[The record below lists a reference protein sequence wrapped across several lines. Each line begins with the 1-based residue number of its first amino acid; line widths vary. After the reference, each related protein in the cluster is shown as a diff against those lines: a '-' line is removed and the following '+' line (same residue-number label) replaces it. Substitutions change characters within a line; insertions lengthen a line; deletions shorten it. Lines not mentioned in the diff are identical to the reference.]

1 MLDSLALLLEK
12 AFLLAHFDLF
22 SALPRGEERRRRK
35 RENEAGLEAEAEAEF
50 EAEFEMKKEPE
61 KLLQRGDLLEVPR
74 TLFIHFGI
82 YLGGGRVAHLIPD
95 ILPVVTG
102 DRRRIGRVVSNK
114 RLLLGVLYKSASVRV
129 DSLQDFAY
137 GSPVLLNTLD
147 AALRRPALSAEE
159 VALRAE
165 KLIGRIPY
173 SLLWN
178 NCEHFVT
185 YCRYGAGVSL
195 QTDRFCECL
204 KTIVQD
210 QRSML
215 MATVIGVCFMLF
227 LGLSLSTALPTL
239 FILFTLWMIG

>member
-12 AFLLAHFDLF
+12 AFLLAHFDIF
-22 SALPRGEERRRRK
+22 SALPCGEEK
-35 RENEAGLEAEAEAEF
+35 EGKSENEAEAEVEVARQT
-50 EAEFEMKKEPE
+50 E
-61 KLLQRGDLLEVPR
+61 KRFRQQRRLQRGDLLEVPR

-82 YLGGGRVAHLIPD
+82 YLGDGKVAHLIPD
-95 ILPVVTG
+95 ILPALTS
-102 DRRRIGRVVSNK
+102 DQRRIRRAVSNK
-114 RLLLGVLYKSASVRV
+114 RLLLGVIYKCATIRV
-129 DSLQDFAY
+129 DSLEDFAY
-137 GSPVLLNTLD
+137 GSPVLLNTMD
-147 AALRRPALSAEE
+147 CALRRRPLTSEE

-185 YCRYGAGVSL
+185 YCRYGTGVSL

-204 KTIVQD
+204 KTIIRD
-210 QRSML
+210 QRTVL
-215 MATVIGVCFMLF
+215 VATVLGVCFMLF

-239 FILFTLWMIG
+239 FILFILWMAG